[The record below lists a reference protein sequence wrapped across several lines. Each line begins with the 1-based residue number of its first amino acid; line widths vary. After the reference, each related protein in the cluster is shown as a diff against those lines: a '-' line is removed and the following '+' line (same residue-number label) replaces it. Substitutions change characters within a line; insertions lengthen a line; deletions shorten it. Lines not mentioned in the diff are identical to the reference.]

1 MLSMTYKPAAQWSV
15 ENRHDAAA
23 DQDILLSNVG
33 GASIRFEITAD
44 DAIPELE
51 AALGHTVQ
59 PGRSFA
65 LQMKAGERLYDTV
78 RELRGHDLRANW
90 GRFWRSRGP
99 SPLCRFWRSA
109 PRMVMARVRF

>member
-1 MLSMTYKPAAQWSV
+1 MPSITYKPAAEWV
-15 ENRHDAAA
+15 AENRHTAPV

-44 DAIPELE
+44 DALPELD

-65 LQMKAGERLYDTV
+65 MQLKAGERLWLVGDDAQATV
-78 RELRGHDLRANW
+78 LVG
-90 GRFWRSRGP
+90 
-99 SPLCRFWRSA
+99 
-109 PRMVMARVRF
+109 